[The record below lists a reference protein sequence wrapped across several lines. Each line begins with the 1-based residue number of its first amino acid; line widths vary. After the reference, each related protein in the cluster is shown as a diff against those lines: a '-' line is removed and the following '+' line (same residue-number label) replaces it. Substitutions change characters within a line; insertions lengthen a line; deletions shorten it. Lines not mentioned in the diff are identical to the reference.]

1 MNSRPWPVVDQ
12 INPVNTAAET
22 QAELSEV
29 FATLN
34 NLIAQFN
41 QLVGLEGGLK
51 RQIQAI
57 LKKLATIFPDSP
69 ANNSGYLT
77 NADLLAW
84 QHAVFQVGV
93 SVEDVSYPQFTLTP
107 GTTSAPGSFAF
118 QAAAGA
124 VYVLGSGLYLDATNY
139 CGLTESSGVL
149 VLNSTEGVQ
158 VVGGVIYM
166 ATPSEAGTPGI
177 ALSGANLEFYAPDGM
192 VVSEETFQAAG
203 YLSSPGNGGNAGAT
217 ATTGGVVFQ
226 DGLYIS
232 GSIEPSPTTGYVEDT
247 PNDSVYYTRFNDTGA
262 GDGVW
267 SPVSTA
273 LADQF
278 PGIAAGDAWA
288 GSTDLVKLGTVTTGT
303 WSAAIST
310 TASVSLAAFSASGNA
325 TLGGTLAVSGAA
337 TLNAGLTVNGGA
349 VNVDSYIYATALYGY
364 GSGPC
369 ILRPGANGTG
379 AIAFES
385 LGGAVAVA
393 IDTTNLRLA
402 TATIEPLAD
411 GTAGLVLCSR
421 GGAAVLTLDTTNR
434 ICYPYRMV
442 LPSY

>member
-1 MNSRPWPVVDQ
+1 M
-12 INPVNTAAET
+12 
-22 QAELSEV
+22 
-29 FATLN
+29 
-34 NLIAQFN
+34 
-41 QLVGLEGGLK
+41 GLEGGLK

-107 GTTSAPGSFAF
+107 GTTSAAGQLRFPG
-118 QAAAGA
+118 GG
-124 VYVLGSGLYLDATNY
+124 GSGLRSRQRPVPGRHELLRSHGEQRRFGAELHGRRAGRGGVIYMATPSEA
-139 CGLTESSGVL
+139 GTPGIALSSGVL

-385 LGGAVAVA
+385 HDGAVAVA

-402 TATIEPLAD
+402 TATIEPWR
-411 GTAGLVLCSR
+411 TARPGWCFAA
-421 GGAAVLTLDTTNR
+421 GAAR
-434 ICYPYRMV
+434 
-442 LPSY
+442 PS